1 MQWEGDLAEPVPRLG
16 LWKPGQTPIL
26 CEPPQEESLAMK
38 GYAGSV
44 AATPDRILVTSPKG
58 GVAMV
63 FSADGAHVDTH
74 NRSDICGA
82 ASDLKSFTV
91 TVGLGAIWTV
101 DDTGLTPVSQG
112 KAQWD
117 KHLVSLATGSD

>member
-1 MQWEGDLAEPVPRLG
+1 MQWEGDLAEPVPQLG

-63 FSADGAHVDTH
+63 FPPMEPTSTP
-74 NRSDICGA
+74 
-82 ASDLKSFTV
+82 T
-91 TVGLGAIWTV
+91 
-101 DDTGLTPVSQG
+101 TGQISM
-112 KAQWD
+112 ARR
-117 KHLVSLATGSD
+117 AT